1 MRIFKGLI
9 ILLFVHF
16 LVFVNGCLPGD
27 KCDELLQKNATQQ
40 ERIDE
45 LESLNQAQQNQLA
58 QLKSK
63 NESQEQHI
71 IQLQSQKQTQNR
83 QIIQLEHQN
92 QAHQNK
98 VAELTSQNKAQ
109 QEQIISLKSKNETQ
123 QTEIAELE
131 NLHREEQNQIAQLN
145 TQVQNLES
153 KLKEL
158 SKAISALRTE
168 VRLKDKLL
176 EVTIGDSFETIA
188 RIKPDSAVT
197 LVTFEIEDPNIAT
210 IEPTFA
216 SFSSQ
221 TLRVIGVRRGQTH
234 LIVRAQGRSCTEATI
249 KVKSPSL
256 IAKLSSAS
264 KGPLSTLFLMLIC
277 GGGYLVA
284 YHTYGRFLARK
295 IFKLNKDAIVP
306 SVELQDGIDYVP
318 ARKGIIFGHHYTS
331 IAGTGPI
338 VGPAIGIIWGWLP
351 AILWVFLGS
360 IFMGAV
366 HDFGALVVSL
376 RNQGKSISEAA
387 AKYIN
392 ARVRFIFFAVV
403 FLSLLIVIAIFGVVI
418 ATVFA
423 RFPSSVMPV
432 WLQIPIAMAL
442 GYAVYK
448 KGMSVPVATAV
459 AVLGMYLCIA
469 VGSVLPVELGSAFGI
484 PSTGLWV
491 IILLIYAWVASTL
504 PVTVL
509 LQPRDYINAWQLFIA
524 MGLLI
529 GGTVAASVTGG
540 LPLVA
545 PVINTSLPENTPPIW
560 PFMFVV
566 IACGA
571 ISGFHSLVA
580 SGTSCKQIAK
590 EPDSQFVGYGSMIL
604 ESFLA
609 VLVIIC
615 VGAGVAI
622 AVKLNDGTV
631 LSGKAAWLHYYD
643 SWLGAKGLSDKIA
656 PVVVGAANMMA
667 KLRLPETVG
676 VTLMGVFIASFAG
689 TTLDTSV
696 RIQRY
701 VVSELATDLRIP
713 FLTNRWSATT
723 FVVLVAAGLAF
734 ATGASGTGAMK
745 LWPLF
750 GSSNQLLAAL
760 ALLVVTIYLKHKGGA
775 KFLVTA
781 IPCLIMLVVTNWA
794 MVKNEIIFF
803 RNNNWLLVGI
813 GAGIFILALWM
824 TFEAFIVFVI
834 PKRTE

>member
-1 MRIFKGLI
+1 MET
-9 ILLFVHF
+9 LL
-16 LVFVNGCLPGD
+16 LV
-27 KCDELLQKNATQQ
+27 
-40 ERIDE
+40 
-45 LESLNQAQQNQLA
+45 
-58 QLKSK
+58 
-63 NESQEQHI
+63 
-71 IQLQSQKQTQNR
+71 
-83 QIIQLEHQN
+83 
-92 QAHQNK
+92 
-98 VAELTSQNKAQ
+98 
-109 QEQIISLKSKNETQ
+109 
-123 QTEIAELE
+123 
-131 NLHREEQNQIAQLN
+131 
-145 TQVQNLES
+145 
-153 KLKEL
+153 
-158 SKAISALRTE
+158 
-168 VRLKDKLL
+168 
-176 EVTIGDSFETIA
+176 
-188 RIKPDSAVT
+188 
-197 LVTFEIEDPNIAT
+197 
-210 IEPTFA
+210 
-216 SFSSQ
+216 
-221 TLRVIGVRRGQTH
+221 
-234 LIVRAQGRSCTEATI
+234 
-249 KVKSPSL
+249 
-256 IAKLSSAS
+256 
-264 KGPLSTLFLMLIC
+264 LIC
-277 GGGYLVA
+277 GGGYLIA

-295 IFKLNKDAIVP
+295 IFKLDRNAPVP
-306 SVELQDGIDYVP
+306 SVQLQDGIDYSP
-318 ARKGIIFGHHYTS
+318 TRKGIIFGHHYTS

-351 AILWVFLGS
+351 AILWLFLGS

-366 HDFGALVVSL
+366 HDFGALVVSM

-403 FLSLLIVIAIFGVVI
+403 FLSLLIVIAVFGVVI

-423 RFPSSVMPV
+423 QFPSSVVPV
-432 WLQIPIAMAL
+432 WLQIPIAMTL

-448 KGMSVPVATAV
+448 KGVSVPVATAM

-469 VGSVLPVELGSAFGI
+469 VGSVLPIELGSAFRI

-491 IILLIYAWVASTL
+491 VILLIYGWIASTL

-524 MGLLI
+524 MGLLV
-529 GGTVAASVTGG
+529 GGTVAATLTGG

-560 PFMFVV
+560 PFMFVI

-590 EPDSQFVGYGSMIL
+590 EPDCQFVGYGSMVL

-615 VGAGVAI
+615 VGAGVAM
-622 AVKLNDGTV
+622 AVKLNDGTL

-643 SWLGAKGLSDKIA
+643 TWIGEKGLSDKIA

-667 KLRLPETVG
+667 KLGLPETVG

-701 VVSELATDLRIP
+701 VVSELATDLGIT
-713 FLTNRWSATT
+713 FLTNRWTATT
-723 FVVLVAAGLAF
+723 FAVLVAAGLAF

-760 ALLVVTIYLKHKGGA
+760 ALLLITIYLKRKGGL

-781 IPCLIMLVVTNWA
+781 VPCLIMLVITNWA
-794 MVKNEIIFF
+794 IIKYGIIYV
-803 RNNNWLLVGI
+803 RNKNWLLVGM

-824 TFEAFIVFVI
+824 TVEAFIAFVI
-834 PKRTE
+834 LKHTE